1 MAGGLFGKPFVFNE
15 KCIVFSI
22 ICMILFLYK
31 PNFTNPY
38 FLYLSLFII
47 FVVAYVAMAW
57 YDYYFDCKLVPL
69 ERGRYSLTGKLKPPK
84 KNKDKDKDKD
94 KDNALEISKNK
105 ELSTSRKQM
114 IIYGM
119 HLLLIVP
126 LLLYIAYYKKKSN
139 YNIYTILGVLAIFT
153 AGYHGVSAMLY
164 FK

>member
-69 ERGRYSLTGKLKPPK
+69 ERGRYSLTGKLKPPEK
-84 KNKDKDKDKD
+84 PS
-94 KDNALEISKNK
+94 ETNK

-153 AGYHGVSAMLY
+153 AGYHGVGAMLY

>member
-57 YDYYFDCKLVPL
+57 YDYYFDCNLVPL
-69 ERGRYSLTGKLKPPK
+69 ERGTYSLTGKLKPPEK
-84 KNKDKDKDKD
+84 SQVDSS
-94 KDNALEISKNK
+94 EKNK

-119 HLLLIVP
+119 HILLIVP
-126 LLLYIAYYKKKSN
+126 LLLYITYYKKKSN
-139 YNIYTILGVLAIFT
+139 PSIYAILGVLAVFT
-153 AGYHGVSAMLY
+153 AGYHGVGMMMY